1 MLYLRRLLSLSALLA
16 ATLTPLGAQA
26 ETPRVAVSIKPV
38 ADLVAAVMA
47 GVGKPTVLIPPGN
60 SPHTYAFKP
69 SERASAE
76 QAQLLFWIGPD
87 VEPALTK
94 ITKALPKSTQVVTLS
109 TQPGMDLLP
118 ARTGGD
124 WERKRPA
131 PKLAVSHDH
140 GDEHEHSDEH
150 DPMHTGSFDGH
161 LWLSP
166 TNAKVVV
173 RTAARA
179 LAARDPQH
187 APQYQANAEQTVQR
201 IDAMTAELTAQL
213 APVKN
218 KPFIVFHDAY
228 QYFEHAFGLRAV
240 GSILVSPDAMANARR
255 VSQMRDKIKSL
266 GVVCVFAEPQFEP
279 RLVQTLIEGTQARVG
294 TLDPLGA
301 KGPLGLEGY
310 TQLMRNLANNLG
322 QCLGTP

>member
-1 MLYLRRLLSLSALLA
+1 MIFLRRLLSISAFLA
-16 ATLTPLGAQA
+16 ATLAPLGAQA

-47 GVGKPTVLIPPGN
+47 GMGKPTVLIPPGN

-94 ITKALPKSTQVVTLS
+94 ITKALPQSTQVVTLS

-131 PKLAVSHDH
+131 PKLAPSHDH
-140 GDEHEHSDEH
+140 GDEH

-166 TNAKVVV
+166 TNAKVIV
-173 RTAARA
+173 RSAARA
-179 LAARDPQH
+179 LAAKDPQH
-187 APQYQANAEQTVQR
+187 AAQYQANAEQAVQR
-201 IDAMTAELTAQL
+201 IDALTAELTAQL
-213 APVKN
+213 APVKS

-255 VSQMRDKIKSL
+255 VSQMRDKIKSM

-279 RLVQTLIEGTQARVG
+279 RLVQTLIEGTRARVG

-322 QCLGTP
+322 QCLGAP